1 MSRFWKVL
9 VAPNQFVVE
18 RKGTKR
24 VRVKDLIQ
32 IPPHPKNDNRKRK
45 VTRKVPSWHLTSQE
59 SMEFIAESS
68 KKTEEKQKAADEET
82 KVKHEAVLKHR
93 RLKRNMTKKRVLLLP
108 LKLARQPMPKVSHSA
123 TRSKRDNLKRK

>member
-1 MSRFWKVL
+1 M
-9 VAPNQFVVE
+9 
-18 RKGTKR
+18 
-24 VRVKDLIQ
+24 IQ
-32 IPPHPKNDNRKRK
+32 IPQCPKNDNRKRK

-93 RLKRNMTKKRVLLLP
+93 RLKRNMTKKRVSLLP
-108 LKLARQPMPKVSHSA
+108 PKLVRQPTPKVSCST
-123 TRSKRDNLKRK
+123 TRSKRDNLKHK